1 MRASRLLCLPLVL
14 VLELELE
21 LLLPVHQQCCC
32 HYFCAHDGCAAARR
46 RVHNMLAP
54 PTVHEMLAV
63 ALHAVS
69 ARQRSPPPRSGG
81 LR

>member
-21 LLLPVHQQCCC
+21 LLLPVHQQRCC
-32 HYFCAHDGCAAARR
+32 HYFCAHDGRAAARR